1 MTIATQ
7 KDQIKQDILSNF
19 TVDIDPRIDKF
30 LESVLK
36 AVEYTNNIEYKKN
49 ALILLVTQLIL
60 YFKASDSLVATTNIG
75 DNNKYLRLVGLLQ
88 GCNDKILRIMNDLGC
103 SPLQDAKISKLK
115 EKSNTKQ
122 DASELLAA
130 LVN

>member
-1 MTIATQ
+1 MTIETQ
-7 KDQIKQDILSNF
+7 KDQLKKDIISNF
-19 TVDIDPRIDKF
+19 DIAIDPRIDNF
-30 LESVLK
+30 LNTVLESI
-36 AVEYTNNIEYKKN
+36 EYSSNIEYKKN

-60 YFKASDSLVATTNIG
+60 YFKATDSLISTNNLG
-75 DNNKYLRLVGLLQ
+75 ESNKAMRIVTLMQ

-130 LVN
+130 LIN